1 MTEDRGEHDPLL
13 DELRALFAQDDPV
26 PPLVSEAARAA
37 LGWRRLDAELAELC
51 GDSALDSR
59 ALALA
64 RGDAATLRSASFS
77 SGVVT
82 IDVEFH
88 GEGADRTMLGQLSP
102 PVRARV
108 EVQAPAPGSSDDH
121 RVRRPRAL
129 SDQAAGRALDP
140 STCDGWRAWLG
151 EVDRD
156 ELAGALSWERRV
168 GGAGAADAGD
178 FGMYFFAVN

>member
-1 MTEDRGEHDPLL
+1 M
-13 DELRALFAQDDPV
+13 
-26 PPLVSEAARAA
+26 SEAARAA

-77 SGVVT
+77 SGAVT

-108 EVQAPAPGSSDDH
+108 EVQAPAQAAPTTTESDALGRFLTKLPAGHSIRLRVTVGGPGSERLIETSWL
-121 RVRRPRAL
+121 AL
-129 SDQAAGRALDP
+129 
-140 STCDGWRAWLG
+140 
-151 EVDRD
+151 
-156 ELAGALSWERRV
+156 
-168 GGAGAADAGD
+168 
-178 FGMYFFAVN
+178 